1 MENEN
6 VICHA
11 VCAQSAVAMR
21 SEPSH
26 RSEMVSQLL
35 FNETCAVTVV
45 QGEWS
50 RIVVA
55 HDGYE
60 GWVVSAQLKAID
72 RAVYDELNAKK
83 PCFVDEAVVNHDGL
97 YLTLGTPLH
106 EPTHS
111 KAAPDVFSAD
121 VMIENAYKLLGTPY
135 LWGGRTLMGIDC
147 SGFVQICARMAGLA
161 LPRDASQ
168 QVNCGETVY
177 FVQEACPGDLAFFS
191 NESGSIV
198 HVGIVLAD
206 EKIIHASGKVRI
218 DSLDNEGVFNAELRK
233 HTHHL
238 TVIKRLIHQNMQK

>member
-1 MENEN
+1 MENTSYA
-6 VICHA
+6 ICNQPA
-11 VCAQSAVAMR
+11 VPIRAEA
-21 SEPSH
+21 SH

-35 FNETCAVTVV
+35 FNETCSVIAEH
-45 QGEWS
+45 GEWS
-50 RIVVA
+50 RVVVK

-60 GWVVSAQLKAID
+60 GWVVTRQIKPID
-72 RAVYDELNAKK
+72 QAAFEELNSKK
-83 PCFVDEAVVNHDGL
+83 RYFVDEAVVNHEGL
-97 YLTLGTPLH
+97 YLTLGTPLF
-106 EPTHS
+106 EPVQAQ
-111 KAAPDVFSAD
+111 AAPDVFNVN

-147 SGFVQICARMAGLA
+147 SGFVQICACMAGYA

-177 FVQEACPGDLAFFS
+177 FVQEAQPGDLAFFS
-191 NESGSIV
+191 NESGAIV

-218 DSLDNEGVFNAELRK
+218 DSLDNEGIFNREYNK

-238 TVIKRLIHQNMQK
+238 QVIKRLS